1 MKNKLYICSV
11 NLKSVMSK
19 LLIVGTVAFD
29 AIETPF
35 GKTDKILGG
44 AATYIGLSASNFDVE
59 SAVVSVVGDDFPKEY
74 LDLLEKNNINI
85 EGLEVVEGGKTFFWS
100 GKYHNDLNSRDTLD
114 TQLNVLADFNP
125 VVPESHKD
133 SEFVMLGNLHP
144 LVQLSVLDQVK
155 NPKLVVLDTMNFWM
169 DNTLD
174 DLMKVIARVD
184 VITINDEE
192 ARQLSG
198 EYSLVKA
205 ARKIE
210 EMGPKYVVIK
220 KGEHGALLF
229 HKDQVFFAPALPLE
243 EVFDPTGAGDTFAGG
258 FIGYLARTED
268 ISFENMKR
276 AIIYGSNLASFCV
289 EKFGTERM
297 QTLTGDQVNKR
308 LEEFKK
314 LTQFETHLD

>member
-1 MKNKLYICSV
+1 
-11 NLKSVMSK
+11 MSK

-44 AATYIGLSASNFDVE
+44 AGTYIGLSAANFDID
-59 SAVVSVVGDDFPKEY
+59 SAVVSVVGDDFPQEY
-74 LDLLEKNNINI
+74 LDLMKNNKIDI
-85 EGLEVVEGGKTFFWS
+85 EGIEVVEGGKTFFWS
-100 GKYHNDLNSRDTLD
+100 GRYHNDLNSRDTLD

-125 VVPESHKD
+125 VVPNNYKD
-133 SEFVMLGNLHP
+133 AEYVMLGNLHP
-144 LVQLSVLDQVK
+144 LVQLSVLEQVE

-169 DNTLD
+169 DNTPEDLD
-174 DLMKVIARVD
+174 KVIAKVD

-205 ARKIE
+205 ARKIA
-210 EMGPKYVVIK
+210 EMGPKYIVIK

-229 HKDQVFFAPALPLE
+229 HEDQIFHAPALPLE

-258 FIGYLARTED
+258 FIGYLAKTND
-268 ISFENMKR
+268 ISFENMKN
-276 AIIYGSNLASFCV
+276 AVIYGSNLASFCV

-297 QTLTGDQVNKR
+297 QKLSREEVNER
-308 LEEFKK
+308 LHDFKK
-314 LTQFETHLD
+314 LTHFETKLD